1 VRDVH
6 SSAELATRWRVRLTY
21 FTMLATLSSVVH
33 ALAAAEPATQPIS
46 VETAL
51 LLILGLALLFAFK
64 SLARLHRRVDALH
77 AAKTAKRNAAS
88 AVSPPPNSG
97 LPPELLAVISAAVFE
112 SLGAD
117 SRIVAISLENEN
129 HTWSMEGRRQIFG
142 SRKVR

>member
-1 VRDVH
+1 
-6 SSAELATRWRVRLTY
+6 
-21 FTMLATLSSVVH
+21 MPATLSSVVVT
-33 ALAAAEPATQPIS
+33 LATAEPAAQPIS

-51 LLILGLALLFAFK
+51 LLILGIALLFAFK
-64 SLARLHRRVDALH
+64 SLAHLHRRVDALH
-77 AAKTAKRNAAS
+77 AAKTPKRNNAS
-88 AVSPPPNSG
+88 PAQSSG